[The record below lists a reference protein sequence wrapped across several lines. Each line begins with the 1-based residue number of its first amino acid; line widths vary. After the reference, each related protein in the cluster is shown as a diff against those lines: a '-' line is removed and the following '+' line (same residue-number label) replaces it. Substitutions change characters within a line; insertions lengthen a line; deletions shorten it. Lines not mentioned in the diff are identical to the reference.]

1 MKDSIYTIC
10 YAVAVGTVCAGLLTG
25 AAEFTAPY
33 RAANQRADAMR
44 NILAVLE
51 VPIGPRMSAEELTR
65 LYESRVRP
73 ETIGP
78 LNVYRLLGD
87 ASEGGAELVAVDVV
101 GPGLWGPIRGF
112 VSLESDW
119 TTIRGVTF
127 HDHQETPGLGA
138 EISGEA
144 FRSQFRGKQLLA
156 EDRTP
161 GLRVVSAGAQG
172 PLEVDGISGA
182 TITCDRVGDLLRQL
196 AEQIVAQRVGEQRV
210 GEERP

>member
-1 MKDSIYTIC
+1 VKDSVYTIC
-10 YAVAVGTVCAGLLTG
+10 YAVAVGTLCAALLTG

-51 VPIGPRMSAEELTR
+51 VPIGPRTSAEELTQVF
-65 LYESRVRP
+65 EARVRL

-78 LNVYRLLGD
+78 LTVYRLLAD
-87 ASEGGAELVAVDVV
+87 ASNEDSELVAVDVV

-119 TTIRGVTF
+119 NTIRGVTF

-156 EDRTP
+156 EDGTP
-161 GLRVVSAGAQG
+161 GLRVVSGGAQG
-172 PLEVDGISGA
+172 PLQIDGISGA
-182 TITCDRVGDLLRQL
+182 TITCDRVGDLLRGL
-196 AEQIVAQRVGEQRV
+196 AEQIIAEGLS
-210 GEERP
+210 EERR

>member
-1 MKDSIYTIC
+1 MKDSVYTIC
-10 YAVAVGTVCAGLLTG
+10 YAVVVGTLCAALLTG

-51 VPIGPRMSAEELTR
+51 VPIGPRMSAEELTQ
-65 LYESRVRP
+65 LYESRVRL
-73 ETIGP
+73 ETVGP
-78 LNVYRLLGD
+78 LNVYRLLAD
-87 ASEGGAELVAVDVV
+87 ASEAEAELVAVDVV

-119 TTIRGVTF
+119 NTIRGVTF

-144 FRSQFRGKQLLA
+144 FRSQFQGKQLLA
-156 EDRTP
+156 QDGTP

-172 PLEVDGISGA
+172 PLEIDGISGA
-182 TITCDRVGDLLRQL
+182 TITCDRVGDLLRGL
-196 AEQIVAQRVGEQRV
+196 AEQIIAEGLS
-210 GEERP
+210 EERR

>member
-1 MKDSIYTIC
+1 VKDSIYTIC
-10 YAVAVGTVCAGLLTG
+10 YAVVVGTLCAALLTG
-25 AAEFTAPY
+25 AAEFTALY

-51 VPIGPRMSAEELTR
+51 VPIGPRMSAEELSQ
-65 LYESRVRP
+65 LYESRVRL
-73 ETIGP
+73 ETVGP
-78 LNVYRLLGD
+78 LNVYRLLAD
-87 ASEGGAELVAVDVV
+87 ASEAEAELVAVDVV

-119 TTIRGVTF
+119 NTIRGVTF

-144 FRSQFRGKQLLA
+144 FRSQFQGKQLLA
-156 EDRTP
+156 QDGTP

-172 PLEVDGISGA
+172 PLEIDGISGA
-182 TITCDRVGDLLRQL
+182 TITCDRVGDLLRGL
-196 AEQIVAQRVGEQRV
+196 AEQIIAEGLS
-210 GEERP
+210 EERR

>member
-1 MKDSIYTIC
+1 VKDSVYTIG
-10 YAVAVGTVCAGLLTG
+10 YAVVVGALCAGLLTG

-51 VPIGPRMSAEELTR
+51 VPIPPRTSAEELTR
-65 LYESRVRP
+65 LYEARVQP
-73 ETIGP
+73 ESVGP
-78 LNVYRLLGD
+78 LQVYRRL
-87 ASEGGAELVAVDVV
+87 SEAAEGEAELIAVDVA

-119 TTIRGVTF
+119 NTIRGITF

-144 FRSQFRGKQLLA
+144 FRSQFRGKRLLD
-156 EDRTP
+156 EEGRP
-161 GLRVVSAGAQG
+161 GLRVVSGGAEG

-182 TITCDRVGDLLRQL
+182 TITCDRVEELLRHL
-196 AEQIVAQRVGEQRV
+196 AEQMIEQRG
-210 GEERP
+210 GETQL

>member
-1 MKDSIYTIC
+1 
-10 YAVAVGTVCAGLLTG
+10 
-25 AAEFTAPY
+25 
-33 RAANQRADAMR
+33 MR

-51 VPIGPRMSAEELTR
+51 VPVAPRTSAEELTR
-65 LYESRVRP
+65 LFEARVRP

-87 ASEGGAELVAVDVV
+87 AAAGESELVAVEVE

-112 VSLESDW
+112 VSLESNW
-119 TTIRGVTF
+119 STIRGVTF

-144 FRSQFRGKQLLA
+144 FRNQFRGKRLLA
-156 EDRTP
+156 EDGTP
-161 GLRVVSAGAQG
+161 GLRVVSGGAQG
-172 PLEVDGISGA
+172 PWQVDGISGA
-182 TITCDRVGDLLRQL
+182 TITCDRVGDLLRHL
-196 AEQIVAQRVGEQRV
+196 AEQIVEQRV

>member
-10 YAVAVGTVCAGLLTG
+10 YAVVVGTLCAALLTG
-25 AAEFTAPY
+25 AAEFTALY

-51 VPIGPRMSAEELTR
+51 VPIGPRMSAEELSQ
-65 LYESRVRP
+65 LYESRVRL
-73 ETIGP
+73 ETVGP
-78 LNVYRLLGD
+78 LNVYRLLAD
-87 ASEGGAELVAVDVV
+87 ASEAEAELVAVDVV

-119 TTIRGVTF
+119 NTIRGVTF

-144 FRSQFRGKQLLA
+144 FRSQFQGKQLLA
-156 EDRTP
+156 QDGTP

-172 PLEVDGISGA
+172 PLEIDGISGA
-182 TITCDRVGDLLRQL
+182 TITCDRVGDLLRGL
-196 AEQIVAQRVGEQRV
+196 AEQIIAEGLS
-210 GEERP
+210 EERR